1 MMEFKSGE
9 RVSFQLT
16 STRWSQECSS
26 ATTRN
31 QSQSSAM
38 TEADGRFLRGVL
50 PKAESSGAARKTG
63 KVIDAHELGDPLR
76 RSDDVSRY

>member
-1 MMEFKSGE
+1 MEFKIGE
-9 RVSFQLT
+9 RVSLPLT
-16 STRWSQECSS
+16 SARWSQECSS
-26 ATTRN
+26 ASTRN

-38 TEADGRFLRGVL
+38 TEADGRFLRVL
-50 PKAESSGAARKTG
+50 PKAESSLVLPVGPA